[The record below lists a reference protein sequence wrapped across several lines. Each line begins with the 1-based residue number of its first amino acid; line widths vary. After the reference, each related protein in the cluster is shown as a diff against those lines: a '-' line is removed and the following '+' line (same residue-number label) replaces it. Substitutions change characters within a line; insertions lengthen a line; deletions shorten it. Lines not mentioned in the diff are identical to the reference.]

1 MKLFNTLQ
9 ELWDHCAF
17 CPICLRKCRE
27 VLISVGPDDEFTLL
41 STKKSNEA
49 LHIKCSFKNKTDLYS
64 IIYQINCLDNSYT
77 VDIKYLCP
85 RDSTADV
92 IYQGQKILEPYFFF
106 FIEGVCNECLCANS
120 HSVDFELSILDK
132 KISNLKLDRED
143 FLLSSKKGSNSM
155 LITLSYGKNILAVN
169 MADNNSTPLPTI
181 KLPMINLDFSDQD
194 KAMDRI
200 KTLILFS

>member
-85 RDSTADV
+85 RDSTAEMPTQAPE
-92 IYQGQKILEPYFFF
+92 ISEPYFFF
-106 FIEGVCNECLCANS
+106 FIESFCNECICANS
-120 HSVDFELSILDK
+120 HSIDLEFNTLDR
-132 KISNLKLDRED
+132 KIYNLKLDRED
-143 FLLSSKKGSNSM
+143 FSLKSEKDSM
-155 LITLSYGKNILAVN
+155 LITLSYGKNMLVVN
-169 MADNNSTPLPTI
+169 MADRNNTPLPFI

-194 KAMDRI
+194 KAIDRI